1 MSMSDPISDMLTRI
15 RNAQAVAKKE
25 ISLSASTLKMSIANV
40 LVKEGYIESVSKTEE
55 LKPIMTLQL
64 KYYNNKKVIEAIKRI
79 SKPSLRHYVSKDKIP
94 AIIGGLGIVIMSTSK
109 GVMTGKSAKTMGL
122 GGEILCSV
130 Y

>member
-40 LVKEGYIESVSKTEE
+40 LVKEGYIESVSKTDE

>member
-25 ISLSASTLKMSIANV
+25 ISLSASTLKMAIANV
-40 LVKEGYIESVSKTEE
+40 LVKEGYIESVSNTKE

-64 KYYNNKKVIEAIKRI
+64 KYYDNKKVIEAIKRI
-79 SKPSLRHYVSKDKIP
+79 SKPSLRHYVAKDEIP
-94 AIIGGLGIVIMSTSK
+94 EVIGGLGIVIMSTSK
-109 GVMTGKSAKTMGL
+109 GVMTGQSAKTMGL